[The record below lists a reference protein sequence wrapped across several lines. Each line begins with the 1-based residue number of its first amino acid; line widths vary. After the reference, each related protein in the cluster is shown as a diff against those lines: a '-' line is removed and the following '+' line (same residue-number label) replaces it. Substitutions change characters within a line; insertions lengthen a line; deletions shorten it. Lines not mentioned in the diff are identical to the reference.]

1 MNVLHMRPKRATIEI
16 VSSLYLIMKEWWLYL
31 FLKRGEARPC
41 RGWQSRPF
49 NQGVSSIIGNDNH
62 PNSHHHHYHHYH
74 HHHRHRHHCHHDND
88 NKTMIIIVQG
98 GREHNLPILVS
109 RVTSNSPAAR
119 CRNVF
124 ICIHIYLRIS
134 NIFFNLYHPCIWN
147 KFLYLSI
154 YSIHV
159 FTFEFPPRDLYIGD
173 AIVKI
178 NSQVSFPLVLDL
190 ENNQ

>member
-119 CRNVF
+119 CRQIFILFVF
-124 ICIHIYLRIS
+124 IYLRIS
-134 NIFFNLYHPCIWN
+134 NIFFNWHYLCIL
-147 KFLYLSI
+147 KKILYLFISI
-154 YSIHV
+154 TFSHLNSPPGT
-159 FTFEFPPRDLYIGD
+159 FTLGTPSWRSTHRFL
-173 AIVKI
+173 
-178 NSQVSFPLVLDL
+178 SL
-190 ENNQ
+190 